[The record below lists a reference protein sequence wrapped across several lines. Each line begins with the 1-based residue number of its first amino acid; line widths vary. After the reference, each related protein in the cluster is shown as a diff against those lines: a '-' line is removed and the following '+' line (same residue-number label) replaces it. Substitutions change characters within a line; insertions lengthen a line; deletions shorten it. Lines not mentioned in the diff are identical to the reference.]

1 MMSNATPTSALDPGQ
16 APRDADP
23 TQGPRIANSG
33 LIDLLQVV
41 VDNLR
46 LLVFGSF
53 AGGLFALAIT
63 FLISPTFTAKTQ
75 FIPPKQQQSSAAAAL
90 SDLGVLGGGAAGA
103 IAGIKN
109 PADQYAALVKSAS
122 IADALSEQFHL
133 AERYDEEFKEEI
145 RKKLAKNTTV
155 LVGVKDGLISVE
167 VDDEGAQTAADIAN
181 AYVTELRKLLNRVA
195 LTEAQQRRAFYEDL
209 VTETKADM
217 VRAERALKGSAVSKE
232 ELRAMPD
239 DALGGLARLKAQVSA
254 QEVKIAAMRGY
265 LADSAPEFK
274 QALTELTA
282 LRSQMSRAEQ
292 AQVSTTTNTDY
303 VGRYREFKN
312 QEALYGMYLRQFE
325 MARADE
331 SREGAV
337 IQVVDVAQVP
347 ERKSK
352 PKKALVAV
360 LATVATS
367 LVLLIY
373 LFSRNAVRTSALD
386 PAYEAKLQSLRISWK
401 RAITRKAIPISTKG

>member
-1 MMSNATPTSALDPGQ
+1 MSNATPTSALDPGQ
-16 APRDADP
+16 APRGTDA

-53 AGGLFALAIT
+53 AGGLFALTIT

-122 IADALSEQFHL
+122 IADALSDQFHL

-167 VDDEGAQTAADIAN
+167 VDDEDAQTAADIAN
-181 AYVTELRKLLNRVA
+181 AYVSELRKLLNRVA

-282 LRSQMSRAEQ
+282 LRSQMSRGEQ
-292 AQVSTTTNTDY
+292 AQVSTTTDTDY
-303 VGRYREFKN
+303 VGRYREFKY